1 MPEYYQV
8 SAQIYDNLL
17 IELQDLFDEL
27 RDE

>member
-17 IELQDLFDEL
+17 IELQDLFD
-27 RDE
+27 D